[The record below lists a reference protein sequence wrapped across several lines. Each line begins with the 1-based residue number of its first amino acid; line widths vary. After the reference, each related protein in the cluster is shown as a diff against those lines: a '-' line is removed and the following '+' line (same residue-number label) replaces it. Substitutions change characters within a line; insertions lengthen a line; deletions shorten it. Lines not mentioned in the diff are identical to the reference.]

1 MAAQTSTSQKQG
13 GSDQSVSAEQPSLVE
28 SKRTEGAST
37 VITRTES
44 GEEVTESRTGGTTSR
59 TVQRERIGCTL
70 SFSIKITNTPPPKA
84 LDS

>member
-1 MAAQTSTSQKQG
+1 MAATTTRQVHSGGDTSTTTR
-13 GSDQSVSAEQPSLVE
+13 DPSRIE
-28 SKRTEGAST
+28 SERTEGAST